1 MCADVPCFQ
10 RLPSYAHSSR
20 VVAMAVDTLSGNLS
34 SPNLLAQG
42 ELSVQYVISPGGEPG
57 HVTISIG
64 GEEVTRRGGGGAR
77 ALDQLNITVG
87 CPGHEGAAASPANFC
102 TKDGGGIFTFELGP
116 VTNGSIEVEAQ
127 YRLHSLN
134 LSVSGTRAT

>member
-1 MCADVPCFQ
+1 
-10 RLPSYAHSSR
+10 
-20 VVAMAVDTLSGNLS
+20 MAVDTLSGNLS

-42 ELSVQYVISPGGEPG
+42 ELPLQYVISPGAEPG

>member
-1 MCADVPCFQ
+1 MAD
-10 RLPSYAHSSR
+10 
-20 VVAMAVDTLSGNLS
+20 DTLSGNLS

-42 ELSVQYVISPGGEPG
+42 ELPLQYVISPGAEPG

-64 GEEVTRRGGGGAR
+64 GEKVTRRGGGGAR

-87 CPGHEGAAASPANFC
+87 CPGHEGVAASPANFC
-102 TKDGGGIFTFELGP
+102 TEDGGGIFTFELGP

-127 YRLHSLN
+127 
-134 LSVSGTRAT
+134 

>member
-1 MCADVPCFQ
+1 
-10 RLPSYAHSSR
+10 
-20 VVAMAVDTLSGNLS
+20 MAVDTLSGNLS

-42 ELSVQYVISPGGEPG
+42 ELPLQYVISPGAEPG

-64 GEEVTRRGGGGAR
+64 GEEVTRRRGGAR

-127 YRLHSLN
+127 
-134 LSVSGTRAT
+134 